1 MEKLL
6 TTKEVADLLQC
17 HPQSVYRNEELSCV
31 KIPGIGKRY
40 KESELEKYL
49 DQKTIKIS
57 SLLSLQIIKNKSFSL
72 TFPPENAKIISKKSG
87 GISELAKAKSKTRY
101 NFGFGAIYQRKT
113 KKGKIRWYL
122 DYRDRNGKRIQK
134 VVTHAAS
141 VEDATIEL
149 KNIVLN
155 EHYRRCGIENKRKE
169 IGFSAFAQIYLQD
182 YIMIA
187 RRNFQSDNY
196 RLKKLREFF
205 KDVELREISPLMI
218 EKFRKSRLNA
228 GNTKSTCNRYMAL
241 LKRMFNLAIDEGYL
255 ENNPVKKIKFYPENP
270 ARERVLTVKEERRLM
285 KASSEHLKSVLIVA
299 LNSGMRASEIL
310 SLQWNQVDFGAKK
323 IRVEKT
329 KSGKTRFININT
341 PLLEELLKLRER
353 NGQSPFVFPN
363 SETGRPLNSVKKA
376 FKGACRRAGI
386 KGLRLHDL
394 RHTFASR
401 LIERGVDIETL
412 RSLLGHY
419 SILITQRY
427 THSDD
432 ERKQKA
438 VELLSKKPKE
448 KAKNGGNLLHIRY
461 TEKEKSAEKSLKN
474 SVTPFYSVN

>member
-1 MEKLL
+1 MERLL
-6 TTKEVADLLQC
+6 TVKQAADYLQI
-17 HPQSVYRNEELSCV
+17 HPQTLYRNKE
-31 KIPGIGKRY
+31 IPRIEITGGIRFK
-40 KESELEKYL
+40 KSELEKYL
-49 DQKTIKIS
+49 DQKTININ
-57 SLLSLQIIKNKSFSL
+57 SLIFSQIINNKSFSL
-72 TFPPENAKIISKKSG
+72 TYPPENAKILLKKSG

-101 NFGFGAIYQRKT
+101 NFGYGAIYQRKT

-134 VVTHAAS
+134 VVIHAAS

-196 RLKKLREFF
+196 RLKKLRQFF

-218 EKFRKSRLNA
+218 EKFRKSRLKA

-241 LKRMFNLAIDEGYL
+241 LKRMFNLAIEEGYL
-255 ENNPVKKIKFYPENP
+255 ENNPVKKIKLYPENP
-270 ARERVLTVKEERRLM
+270 ARERVLTEKEERRLM
-285 KASSEHLKSVLIVA
+285 QASSEHLKSVLIVA
-299 LNSGMRASEIL
+299 LNSGMRNSEIL
-310 SLQWNQVDFGAKK
+310 SLQWNQVNFGAKK

-363 SETGRPLNSVKKA
+363 PETGRPLNSVKKA

-401 LIERGVDIETL
+401 LIEYGVDIETL

-427 THSDD
+427 MHSND

-448 KAKNGGNLLHIRY
+448 KAKNRGNLLHIRY
-461 TEKEKSAEKSLKN
+461 MEKEKSKVKSLEKPI
-474 SVTPFYSVN
+474 TPFYSVN